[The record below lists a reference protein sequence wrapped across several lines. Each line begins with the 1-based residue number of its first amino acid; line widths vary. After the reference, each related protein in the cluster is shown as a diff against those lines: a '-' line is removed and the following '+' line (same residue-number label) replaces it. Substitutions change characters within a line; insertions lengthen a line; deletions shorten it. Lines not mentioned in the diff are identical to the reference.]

1 MVLLEAQCSYPN
13 SVADGF
19 EFAVVRVV
27 APRFIR
33 SIDALIHGQLSFDLN
48 RKQLPDAFFAAF
60 SFIHHGRVV
69 SGRVQHD

>member
-1 MVLLEAQCSYPN
+1 MVLLEAQCLYLN

-19 EFAVVRVV
+19 ELAVVRMVG
-27 APRFIR
+27 PRFVRI
-33 SIDALIHGQLSFDLN
+33 IDAFIHGQLSFDLN

>member
-1 MVLLEAQCSYPN
+1 MVLLEAPVRVPD

-19 EFAVVRVV
+19 ELTVVRVIGPGLV
-27 APRFIR
+27 RI
-33 SIDALIHGQLSFDLN
+33 IDAGIHGQLSFDLN
-48 RKQLPDAFFAAF
+48 RKQLPDAFLAAF

>member
-1 MVLLEAQCSYPN
+1 
-13 SVADGF
+13 
-19 EFAVVRVV
+19 
-27 APRFIR
+27 
-33 SIDALIHGQLSFDLN
+33 LSFDLN

>member
-1 MVLLEAQCSYPN
+1 MVLLEAQCSYLN

-19 EFAVVRVV
+19 ELAVVRMI
-27 APRFIR
+27 APRFVRI
-33 SIDALIHGQLSFDLN
+33 IDACIHSQLGFDLN

-60 SFIHHGRVV
+60 SFIRHGRVV